1 MLEVYA
7 VFGIYIAICGWIWA
21 MFSKLGS
28 IARKEF
34 LNSASEEIIR
44 FKFSEKIDKLSYLM
58 VKAVDAVFDFRR
70 WYDTLE
76 IPSIRK
82 SLIAT
87 ITLSLAYYPFVVY
100 IDYLDRESSGARYI
114 ISLTTMIVAL
124 PFNVFADFISFTK
137 SRFLIS
143 IAIPHGFILKL
154 IIVIFDTLIAFIL
167 SIIIGLL
174 SFIVMFFVTDLL
186 DYIYYSLF
194 LRGKIKYS
202 PYHLIG
208 EIGIDPIWVIIISMI
223 YSFLT
228 NIL

>member
-1 MLEVYA
+1 MLEAYA

-58 VKAVDAVFDFRR
+58 VKAVDAVFDFKR

-114 ISLTTMIVAL
+114 ISLTAMILAL
-124 PFNVFADFISFTK
+124 PLNVFADFISFTK

-143 IAIPHGFILKL
+143 IAIPHGFILKF
-154 IIVIFDTLIAFIL
+154 IIIIFDTLIAFIL

-174 SFIVMFFVTDLL
+174 SFIVMIIVTELL
-186 DYIYYSLF
+186 NYVYYSLF
-194 LRGKIKYS
+194 LREKMYNH
-202 PYHLIG
+202 YDLLND
-208 EIGIDPIWVIIISMI
+208 EIGIDK
-223 YSFLT
+223 LAL
-228 NIL
+228 ILCGL